1 MLTDMLLR
9 WAERLEELL
18 QRKTGRVLDIRSDYD
33 AEKALV
39 AGGAVKQ
46 KQKLGLRSGTLAISK
61 GLNGP
66 SARPSL
72 HLGEVSVRR
81 ALSVQKEMNLKT
93 LGLADAKKDEP
104 VMMYCTGGIRC
115 TLAESF
121 QQLGLAKANFWVL
134 CSRKKAFKM
143 CAS

>member
-18 QRKTGRVLDIRSDYD
+18 QRKTGRVLDIRSDYA
-33 AEKALV
+33 AEEALV
-39 AGGAVKQ
+39 AV

-72 HLGEVSVRR
+72 HLGEVPVRR

>member
-18 QRKTGRVLDIRSDYD
+18 QRKTGRVLDIRSDYA
-33 AEKALV
+33 AEEALV
-39 AGGAVKQ
+39 AV

>member
-1 MLTDMLLR
+1 MLTDMLQR

-18 QRKTGRVLDIRSDYD
+18 QRKTGRVLDIRSDYA
-33 AEKALV
+33 AEEALV
-39 AGGAVKQ
+39 AV